1 MTNYR
6 YFSVG
11 LFIIGW
17 LFMASPKLIAQAT
30 QASPYIEKE
39 YNKTPKAEIGFK
51 LRQSEVLLNN
61 SPQNS
66 RKIALEALY
75 LASQKKYRQEEAKAH
90 ELIGQAYMAQ
100 AVHEQALEHFLK
112 GLDILQKIEDWKRVA
127 HILNHIAVLYRRQR
141 RYDETINYSKQ
152 ALRLAKKFD
161 HYSEIALAH
170 INLGGAYYFKKNY
183 QKSIE
188 YIQSSIDIREKFDE
202 KTGLINSYNNMG
214 LVMRKLKKYQEALR
228 WYAMSLKVNSGESG
242 VKHMRSATL
251 DNIGDVMTDQE
262 KYKEAH
268 EYYNEALKIAHE
280 SGVSLRMMEAHQSLY
295 ELTTKEQNFKA
306 ALYHYRQYVLLK
318 DSFMNTSMGVK
329 MNNLQQK
336 RKIEVSKK
344 EKELLEKDIKLKKST
359 IYRQK
364 ILTASATV
372 GLMLMLILAFVMHRS
387 RRFLQAQKAEI
398 DRQNQAL
405 LFTQEEI
412 LSQQE
417 VITASNEQLTLQN
430 SKIMSSI
437 RYAQTIQEAIL
448 PFSSRLKKVLGEYFV
463 LYKPKDVV
471 SGDFYWLSKL
481 DRYKFIAVVDC
492 TGHGVPGAFMSL
504 IGFSLLNE
512 IINEKHHTDP
522 SVILRQLHEGVF
534 FALKQEQSI
543 NRDGMDLCM
552 CRIEEQEEDNLK
564 VVFAGAKRPLYYVS
578 NNQLHT
584 LKGDRVSLGGR
595 PIKTSKQ
602 FTNHTLC
609 MKKGDLLYL
618 TTDGYVDTPNP
629 QRQSFKQ
636 HRLLQLLDDCKHI
649 PIHQQKHI
657 FENVLNN
664 YQLDAEQRDDITIIG
679 VKL

>member
-1 MTNYR
+1 M
-6 YFSVG
+6 
-11 LFIIGW
+11 GW
-17 LFMASPKLIAQAT
+17 LFMASPELIAQAT
-30 QASPYIEKE
+30 QVSPYVEKE
-39 YNKTPKAEIGFK
+39 YSKPPKAEIDFK
-51 LRQSEVLLNN
+51 LHQSEVLLNN

-75 LASQKKYRQEEAKAH
+75 LASQTKHKRREARAH

-100 AVHEQALEHFLK
+100 AVHEQSLEHFLK
-112 GLDILQKIEDWKRVA
+112 GLDILQRIEAWERVA
-127 HILNHIAVLYRRQR
+127 HIFNHIAVLYRRQR
-141 RYDETINYSKQ
+141 RYDETINYANQ

-161 HYSEIALAH
+161 YHSEIALAH

-188 YIQSSIDIREKFDE
+188 YIQSSIDIREQFDE

-214 LVMRKLKKYQEALR
+214 LVMRKLQKYPEALK
-228 WYAMSLKVNSGESG
+228 WYSMSLEVNSGTNR
-242 VKHMRSATL
+242 VKHMKSATL
-251 DNIGDVMTDQE
+251 DNIGDVMADQE

-268 EYYNEALKIAHE
+268 EYYNEALKIAQE

-336 RKIEVSKK
+336 RRIEVAKK
-344 EKELLEKDIKLKKST
+344 EKELLEKDIKLKRAT

-364 ILTASATV
+364 ILTASATL
-372 GLMLMLILAFVMHRS
+372 GLILVLIMAFGIYRS
-387 RRFLQAQKAEI
+387 RRFLQAQKVEI

-417 VITASNEQLTLQN
+417 VITESNEQLTLQN
-430 SKIMSSI
+430 TKIMSSI

-448 PFSSRLKKVLGEYFV
+448 PFYSRLKKVLGEYFV

-512 IINEKHHTDP
+512 IVNEKCNVDP
-522 SVILRQLHEGVF
+522 SVILRQLHEGIF
-534 FALKQEQSI
+534 FALKQEQST
-543 NRDGMDLCM
+543 NRDGMDLCL
-552 CRIEEQEEDNLK
+552 CRIEEQKEDNLT
-564 VVFAGAKRPLYYVS
+564 VVFAGAKRPLYYIS

-584 LKGDRVSLGGR
+584 LKGDRMSVGGKQ
-595 PIKTSKQ
+595 IKASKS
-602 FTNHTLC
+602 FTNHTIS

-636 HRLLQLLDDCKHI
+636 HRLLQVLDTCKHI
-649 PIHQQKHI
+649 PIHQQKRV
-657 FENVLNN
+657 FENTLSN
-664 YQLDAEQRDDITIIG
+664 YQLDAEQRDDITIVG